1 MEIDPVIYNQYRDT
15 PFKPDDLKNNQTGI
29 FFGQK
34 IKNPNMDDY
43 VNYVLEKTEELPSQ
57 KDKRHSYNIILT
69 TSLDKTKNSNFN
81 NNSIINSKNEMSN
94 LDTTNA
100 YSKNDVILNL
110 KNQKKFEEDKSENMN
125 NNFEK
130 EDIRVNNLYNQQ
142 YLNEEEN
149 RNKDNNGMIIDNN
162 NQNNFGGINNKENYI
177 HNNLGNNEVENSYQ
191 YYNPFSEKNN
201 YENDKQNNQINK
213 LNNNNEHIIENDS
226 GKLPNIILTAYHK
239 PIKMNNKKEGIFH
252 NFINLFSN
260 RKQKK
265 QENENSKLDEMLD
278 KEKNKLQTLEQKLLS
293 EEDKIKNNEEKLN
306 KELNNFDKKA
316 DLVLGVM
323 SSKKENLN
331 SNEDIEKLKSDLS
344 GNEYENEEN
353 NTLNKNNYDNNK
365 CFMVQAEPILNS
377 DNKKSSRNFSDENN
391 DLDNSYQLVDIDKSS
406 EYTLQTGTNID
417 QLIRKKSKFSP
428 LLMGI
433 LLGSCALFYFLY
445 KRIKLKEILTQIS
458 ELFKRVPE
466 FGNYILSFIG
476 QGIDDFME
484 RYDDI
489 NRLFFG
495 ILFIISFWFIFKTLM
510 KKLLKKEK
518 K

>member
-15 PFKPDDLKNNQTGI
+15 PFKPDELKNNQTSL

-57 KDKRHSYNIILT
+57 KDKRNTYNIILT
-69 TSLDKTKNSNFN
+69 TSLDKTKHSNIN
-81 NNSIINSKNEMSN
+81 NNSVLSSKNEMSN

-100 YSKNDVILNL
+100 YSKSNVILNL
-110 KNQKKFEEDKSENMN
+110 KNQKNFDENKN
-125 NNFEK
+125 EKIYNNFEK
-130 EDIRVNNLYNQQ
+130 RNISDNNNYNEY

-149 RNKDNNGMIIDNN
+149 RNKDNNRMIIDNN
-162 NQNNFGGINNKENYI
+162 KENNFGGLNNKTNYMY
-177 HNNLGNNEVENSYQ
+177 NNLNNNEVENSYK

-201 YENDKQNNQINK
+201 YENEKQNNQINK
-213 LNNNNEHIIENDS
+213 SNNNEHIIENNS
-226 GKLPNIILTAYHK
+226 GKLPNIILTSYHQ
-239 PIKMNNKKEGIFH
+239 PIKIPNKKEGIFH
-252 NFINLFSN
+252 NFINMFSN

-265 QENENSKLDEMLD
+265 QENENSKLDEMLN

-306 KELNNFDKKA
+306 NELNNYDKKV
-316 DLVLGVM
+316 DLVLGVIP
-323 SSKKENLN
+323 SKKENLN

-353 NTLNKNNYDNNK
+353 NAFNKNNYDNNK

-377 DNKKSSRNFSDENN
+377 DNKKNSLDEGD
-391 DLDNSYQLVDIDKSS
+391 DLGNSCQLVDIDKSS

-417 QLIRKKSKFSP
+417 QIIRKKSKFSP

-445 KRIKLKEILTQIS
+445 KRIKLKEILAQIS
-458 ELFKRVPE
+458 ELFKKAPE

-476 QGIDDFME
+476 QGLDDFME

-510 KKLLKKEK
+510 KKMFKRQKK
-518 K
+518 

>member
-1 MEIDPVIYNQYRDT
+1 MEIDQAIYNQYRDT
-15 PFKPDDLKNNQTGI
+15 PFKPDELKNNQTSI

-43 VNYVLEKTEELPSQ
+43 VNYVLEKTEELPLQ
-57 KDKRHSYNIILT
+57 KDKRNSYNIILT
-69 TSLDKTKNSNFN
+69 TSLDKTKHSNLN
-81 NNSIINSKNEMSN
+81 NNSILNSKNEMSN

-100 YSKNDVILNL
+100 YSKSDVILNL
-110 KNQKKFEEDKSENMN
+110 KNHKNYYDN
-125 NNFEK
+125 NNEK
-130 EDIRVNNLYNQQ
+130 IYNNLEKKDISGNNNYNEHI
-142 YLNEEEN
+142 LNEEEN

-162 NQNNFGGINNKENYI
+162 NENNFGGINKKENYI
-177 HNNLGNNEVENSYQ
+177 YNNLNKNEVENIYQ
-191 YYNPFSEKNN
+191 YYNPFSENNN
-201 YENDKQNNQINK
+201 YENNKQNNQINK
-213 LNNNNEHIIENDS
+213 HNINEHIIENNS
-226 GKLPNIILTAYHK
+226 GKLPNIILTAYHQ
-239 PIKMNNKKEGIFH
+239 PIKTYNKKDGIIH

-260 RKQKK
+260 RKPKN
-265 QENENSKLDEMLD
+265 QENEDSKLDKILN
-278 KEKNKLQTLEQKLLS
+278 KEKDKLQTLEQKLIN
-293 EEDKIKNNEEKLN
+293 EEEKIKNNEEKLN
-306 KELNNFDKKA
+306 NELNNYDKKI
-316 DLVLGVM
+316 DLVLGIM

-377 DNKKSSRNFSDENN
+377 DNKKNSRNFSDENN

-445 KRIKLKEILTQIS
+445 KKIKLKEILTQIS
-458 ELFKRVPE
+458 ELFKKVPE

-476 QGIDDFME
+476 QGFEDFME
-484 RYDDI
+484 RYDDV

-495 ILFIISFWFIFKTLM
+495 ILCVISFWFIFKTLM
-510 KKLLKKEK
+510 KKLFKRQKN
-518 K
+518 